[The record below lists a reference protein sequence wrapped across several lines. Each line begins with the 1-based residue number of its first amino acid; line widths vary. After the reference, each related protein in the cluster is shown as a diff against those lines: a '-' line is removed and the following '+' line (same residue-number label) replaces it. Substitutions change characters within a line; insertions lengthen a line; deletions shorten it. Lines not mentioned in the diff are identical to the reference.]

1 MPDVPKGSFYLGDKL
16 AADHKRANSPVFY
29 EAANFTTHGVI
40 VGMTGSGKT
49 GLGMCLLEEALL
61 AGIPAL
67 IIDPKGDMGNL
78 LLTFPDLAPADF
90 QPWINESEVQKSGK
104 PAADYAADIAN
115 TWKTGLAGW
124 DITGD
129 RIRALKDA
137 ADVTIYT
144 PGSSN
149 GVPLNIVGDLRAPS
163 GAADPEMLQDEI
175 EGLVASLLGL
185 LGIESDPLSGRE
197 HILLANLVNKAW
209 TEGRSIDLASLVAQ
223 VQTPPMRKLG
233 VIDLETFYPASDRL
247 ALAMKLNGLLAS
259 PAFATWAEGAP
270 LDIDALLYGENR
282 KPQAAIIEL
291 AHLSDQERQ
300 FVVTL
305 VLSKVVTW
313 FRQQSG
319 TPDLRALIY
328 MDEVFGFV
336 PPSAMPPA
344 KKPILTIFKQA
355 RAFGV
360 GMVLATQNPVDMD
373 YKALSNAGTWMIGR
387 LQTERDKARLMEG
400 LSDAAGATD
409 LQQIGDTISG
419 LNKREFLLHSTKSN
433 APTMFTSRWAMSY
446 LPGPLSREQI
456 ATLMKAS
463 PKRALASAVA
473 AGSMAAGT
481 TDAGVARSS
490 TGAPTLADD
499 ESNVTPDVADGT
511 RVVYLDPAASW
522 ASQVGASSSGT
533 RLQAG
538 VVARCQLLFD
548 DEKADIREQQEWEAV
563 WFPLAGA
570 LAPEQAIAVDYD
582 DRDLRDT
589 PPDGAVW
596 VLPSADVKNK
606 AFFTKA
612 KQDLQD
618 HLFRNRS
625 LEILQNPDLKLFS
638 RPGETRDDFLARCN
652 AAADERTDAEADKLR
667 ASLTV
672 KADRLRDA
680 MTKDQDKIR
689 EVESDKKRRGL
700 DAVISV
706 GGGLLGALLGGKTRT
721 KSILSTLGR
730 ATSKGGMTVQ
740 AGERLETAQNR
751 LEEDQQELHDI
762 EAKLAEDLQTIAD
775 DWDRKAA
782 NIVSIEVPL
791 EKTDIRVD
799 ELALVW
805 IPTD

>member
-1 MPDVPKGSFYLGDKL
+1 MPDVPKGSFYLGDKINS
-16 AADHKRANSPVFY
+16 ADHKRANDPVFY
-29 EAANFTTHGVI
+29 EAGNLTTHGVI

-61 AGIPAL
+61 SGVPTL

-90 QPWINESEVQKSGK
+90 QPWINESEIQKSGK
-104 PAADYAADIAN
+104 SAADYAADVAN
-115 TWKTGLAGW
+115 TWKAGLAGW

-129 RIRALKDA
+129 RIRALKNA
-137 ADVTIYT
+137 ADFTIYT

-149 GVPLNIVGDLRAPS
+149 GVPLNIVGDLRAPT
-163 GAADPEMLQDEI
+163 GATDPEMLQDEI
-175 EGLVASLLGL
+175 EGLVSSLLGL
-185 LGIESDPLSGRE
+185 IEIDSDPLSGRE

-209 TEGRSIDLASLVAQ
+209 SDGSSIDLAGLVAQ

-259 PAFATWAEGAP
+259 PAFASWSLGAP
-270 LDIDALLYGENR
+270 LDIDSLLYGENR

-305 VLSKVVTW
+305 LLSKVVTW

-336 PPSAMPPA
+336 PPSATPPA

-373 YKALSNAGTWMIGR
+373 YKAISNAGTWMIGR

-409 LQQIGDTISG
+409 VQQISDTISG
-419 LNKREFLLHSTKSN
+419 LAKREFLLHSTKSN
-433 APTMFTSRWAMSY
+433 APTLFTSRWAMSY
-446 LPGPLSREQI
+446 LPGPLSRQQI
-456 ATLMKAS
+456 ATLMHDS
-463 PKRALASAVA
+463 PARAVA
-473 AGSMAAGT
+473 ERATSESAERATASGT
-481 TDAGVARSS
+481 TATAS
-490 TGAPTLADD
+490 LADD
-499 ESNVTPDVADGT
+499 ESNVVPDVADGT
-511 RVVYLDPAASW
+511 RVVYLDPAAGW
-522 ASQVGASSSGT
+522 AEQIGATSTGK
-533 RLQAG
+533 RLHAG
-538 VVARCQLLFD
+538 VIARCQLLFD

-563 WFPLAGA
+563 WFPLDGA
-570 LAPEQAIAVDYD
+570 LAPEQAVNVDYD

-589 PPDGAVW
+589 PPAGSVW
-596 VLPSADVKNK
+596 VLPTADIKNK
-606 AFFTKA
+606 AYFTRAKA
-612 KQDLQD
+612 DLQD
-618 HLFRNRS
+618 HLFRNRNI
-625 LEILQNPDLKLFS
+625 EVFQNPDLKLFS
-638 RPGETRDDFLARCN
+638 RPGESRDDFLTRCN
-652 AAADERTDAEADKLR
+652 AAADEQTDREADKLR
-667 ASLTV
+667 QALAV
-672 KADRLRDA
+672 KSDRLNDA
-680 MTKDQDKIR
+680 IAKAQDKIR
-689 EVESDKKRRGL
+689 EVDADKKRKGI

-706 GGGLLGALLGGKTRT
+706 GGGILGSLLGGKLKT

-730 ATSKGGMTVQ
+730 ATSKGGMTNQ
-740 AGERLETAQNR
+740 ANERLETAQNR
-751 LEEDQQELHDI
+751 LQEEQGELHDI
-762 EAKLAEDLQTIAD
+762 EAKLEDDLRAVADAWDQKAE
-775 DWDRKAA
+775 
-782 NIVSIEVPL
+782 NIVVVEVPL
-791 EKTDIRVD
+791 EKTDIRID
-799 ELALVW
+799 EIALVW
-805 IPTD
+805 VPME